1 MRLWI
6 VNHYAYA
13 PNHFAGTRHYSLAR
27 HLIRRGHDVT
37 VISTSFFHK
46 ACRETRLTK
55 GESYKREVIDGVPF
69 HWMRTPPYQGNT
81 FGRLWNMAVF
91 AGRVWRE
98 QGLAHEPR
106 PDAIIGS
113 SPDLLAAWAAERL
126 ARRFGVPFVLEIRD
140 LWPETLVSLGRV
152 SRIHPLVLWMS
163 RIERGLY
170 HRADRILSLLPGAA
184 EFIAQHGGAREKT
197 VWLPNGIDLEWIP
210 EPTPIE
216 EKSTFTVMFAGA
228 HGPANGLD
236 LVLDA
241 AEILQK
247 NPAPMPIRIQLVGD
261 GREKPRL
268 MQKAQTAGLKNVEF
282 VAPVPKQQV
291 YEKLQQADAFLMVL
305 ENSPVFQWGISPNK
319 LWDYMAC
326 ARPVIFSVSTPYNP
340 VEEAGAGVTAIP
352 GDPRSLAESIRTL
365 AAQPL
370 AVRREMGQHAREH
383 VLRHHS
389 FENLAV
395 TLEGMLHELIGE
407 KRGDS
412 GGNSVPA
419 LPSNSGT
426 NEHNQRRAA

>member
-46 ACRETRLTK
+46 ACQETRLAE
-55 GESYKREVIDGVPF
+55 GETYKRESIDGVPF
-69 HWMRTPPYQGNT
+69 HWLRTPPYRGNT
-81 FGRLWNMAVF
+81 LGRLWNMAVF

-152 SRIHPLVLWMS
+152 SRMHPLVLWMS

-170 HRADRILSLLPGAA
+170 RRADRILSLLPGAA
-184 EFIAQHGGAREKT
+184 EFIAAHGGTREKT

-247 NPAPMPIRIQLVGD
+247 NPAPQPIRIQLVGD

-268 MQKAQTAGLKNVEF
+268 MQKAQTAGLTNVEF

-340 VEEAGAGVTAIP
+340 VEEAGAGATAIP

-370 AVRREMGQHAREH
+370 AVRREMGQRAREH

-389 FENLAV
+389 FENLAF
-395 TLEGMLHELIGE
+395 TLEGVLHELIGE
-407 KRGDS
+407 KRNDS
-412 GGNSVPA
+412 GGNSVSA
-419 LPSNSGT
+419 LSLNSGT
-426 NEHNQRRAA
+426 NEQNHRRAA